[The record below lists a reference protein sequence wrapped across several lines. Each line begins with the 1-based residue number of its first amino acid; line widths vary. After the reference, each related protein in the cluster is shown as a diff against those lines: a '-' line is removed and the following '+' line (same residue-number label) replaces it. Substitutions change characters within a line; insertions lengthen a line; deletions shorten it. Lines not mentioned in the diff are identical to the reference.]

1 MQKNSGVKKI
11 FCIFPKICSKY
22 LYTWSCFSL
31 HIVIPIKKH
40 KSILFWQWAIIFI
53 KSKEKIFHKNTE
65 IMLKKNFV
73 TYIVIILII
82 IIALFSLFG
91 AKKSQW
97 NLIFSY
103 PSWDINFAWEL
114 IPTTWDYYFNKQK
127 FDKEFLITGNTLYQF
142 YLYIKRYPLFI
153 PYIEGELR
161 KSNIPSDFKYL
172 PIAESALREDV
183 VSPAGAAGIW
193 QFMPETAERFG
204 LIVNESVDER
214 YNLEKSTAAAIEYL
228 TLLHNKFDNWTLAA
242 AAYNRWE
249 NGIARALENQR
260 VDNYYDLSLNEETS
274 RYIFR
279 ITAIKYLIESYFDN
293 RTVID
298 AIVGWVYQKPETK
311 KISLST
317 AIDLYQFAAEHN
329 QNYKTLKIMNPW
341 ILGDSLPEWEWT
353 ITILKK

>member
-1 MQKNSGVKKI
+1 
-11 FCIFPKICSKY
+11 
-22 LYTWSCFSL
+22 
-31 HIVIPIKKH
+31 
-40 KSILFWQWAIIFI
+40 
-53 KSKEKIFHKNTE
+53 
-65 IMLKKNFV
+65 MLKNNYL
-73 TYIVIILII
+73 TSLLII
-82 IIALFSLFG
+82 IVILIT
-91 AKKSQW
+91 
-97 NLIFSY
+97 IFSIFHTFKKEGNLLFTY
-103 PSWDINFAWEL
+103 PKWEINFAWEQV
-114 IPTTWDYYFNKQK
+114 PMSWDYYFNKQK

-153 PYIEGELR
+153 PDIEDKLVAAD
-161 KSNIPSDFKYL
+161 IPSDFKYL

-183 VSPAGAAGIW
+183 VSTAWAAGIW
-193 QFMPETAERFG
+193 QFMPDTAERFW
-204 LIVNESVDER
+204 LQVNEYVDER
-214 YNLEKSTAAAIEYL
+214 YNLEKSTDAAIQYF
-228 TLLHNKFDNWTLAA
+228 TILHDKFDNWTLAA

-298 AIVGWVYQKPETK
+298 AIVGWVYQKPETE
-311 KISLST
+311 KISLDT

-341 ILGDSLPEWEWT
+341 ILGDSLPEWKWI

>member
-1 MQKNSGVKKI
+1 
-11 FCIFPKICSKY
+11 
-22 LYTWSCFSL
+22 
-31 HIVIPIKKH
+31 
-40 KSILFWQWAIIFI
+40 
-53 KSKEKIFHKNTE
+53 
-65 IMLKKNFV
+65 MLKKNIIS
-73 TYIVIILII
+73 YILIVIIIFI
-82 IIALFSLFG
+82 TLFSVLE
-91 AKKSQW
+91 AKKKEW

-103 PSWDINFAWEL
+103 PSWNINFAWEI

-153 PYIEGELR
+153 PFIEEKLSIAG
-161 KSNIPSDFKYL
+161 IPGDFKYL

-193 QFMPETAERFG
+193 QFMPETAERFW

-214 YNLEKSTAAAIEYL
+214 YHLKKSTDAAIEYL

-249 NGIARALENQR
+249 NGIARALENQN
-260 VDNYYDLSLNEETS
+260 VETYHDLSLNEETS
-274 RYIFR
+274 RYVFR

-293 RTVID
+293 RAVID
-298 AIVGWVYQKPETK
+298 AIIWGVYQKPETEE
-311 KISLST
+311 ILVT
-317 AIDLYQFAAEHN
+317 EAIDLYAWAKAYN

-341 ILGDSLPEWEWT
+341 ILWDSLPEWEWN

>member
-1 MQKNSGVKKI
+1 M
-11 FCIFPKICSKY
+11 
-22 LYTWSCFSL
+22 L
-31 HIVIPIKKH
+31 
-40 KSILFWQWAIIFI
+40 
-53 KSKEKIFHKNTE
+53 KNTH
-65 IMLKKNFV
+65 ITFV
-73 TYIVIILII
+73 LIIGIILVAIF
-82 IIALFSLFG
+82 AVFNNSS
-91 AKKSQW
+91 SQG
-97 NLIFSY
+97 NLLFSY
-103 PSWDINFAWEL
+103 PKSDIHFAWEL

-153 PYIEGELR
+153 PYIEEELT
-161 KSNIPSDFKYL
+161 KADIPSDFKYL

-193 QFMPETAERFG
+193 QFMPETAERFW

-214 YNLEKSTAAAIEYL
+214 YNLEKSTAAAITYL
-228 TLLHNKFDNWTLAA
+228 TLLHNKFNNWTLAA

-274 RYIFR
+274 RYVFR

-298 AIVGWVYQKPETK
+298 AIVGWVYQKPETE
-311 KISLST
+311 KIPLGT

-341 ILGDSLPEWEWT
+341 ILGDSLPEWDWE